1 MRLEK
6 RSKREIPKMSST
18 KNLLNFKLSRM
29 YIPGQIAALALA
41 SALVLPAGAQ
51 TAAQTP
57 ADNSQAQP
65 TDTRPVT
72 PGKLSEPPQEGFW
85 GKVNPF
91 ARKKW
96 VNKRLDPIKGQLN
109 ELDEVSAQNAKDI
122 KDVDARSQAG
132 IQKAQQTAE
141 AANQSASNAGTQAQ
155 QAGTVAG
162 QASGKVDTING
173 TVNGL
178 DQYAEKNAVSISFRR
193 GSTVLSADAKQQL
206 DDLATKLSGQ
216 QGYLLEVEAHAPYAG
231 AAGIQS
237 SDKLAEVVKRYLV
250 TQHEIPVYRMHAV
263 ALGNAPIAA
272 TETGDTKPTPVKTSY
287 VELRLMENSL
297 AAQDGSTP
305 RLNPSQT
312 GAVQP

>member
-1 MRLEK
+1 
-6 RSKREIPKMSST
+6 MSSIT
-18 KNLLNFKLSRM
+18 TLMHSKVSRL

-41 SALVLPAGAQ
+41 SALCIPAGAQ
-51 TAAQTP
+51 AAAQTP
-57 ADNSQAQP
+57 ADNSQAP
-65 TDTRPVT
+65 TDTRPAT

-96 VNKRLDPIKGQLN
+96 VAKRLDPIKGQLN
-109 ELDEVSAQNAKDI
+109 ELDEVNAQNAKDI

-132 IQKAQQTAE
+132 IQKAQSTAD
-141 AANQSASNAGTQAQ
+141 AANQLATTAGTQAQ

-162 QASGKVDTING
+162 QATGKVDTING

-178 DQYAEKNAVSISFRR
+178 DQYAEKNTVSISFRR

-206 DDLATKLSGQ
+206 DELATKLSGQ

-231 AAGIQS
+231 ANGIQN

-263 ALGNAPIAA
+263 ALGNAPISPMA
-272 TETGDTKPTPVKTSY
+272 TGDTKPTPVKTSY

-305 RLNPSQT
+305 RLNPSQP